1 MNRELTESN
10 LIMNAN
16 QIPSASAVELVAA
29 YNAAA
34 AKLGEK
40 PVTRFADR
48 KAAERRTAAMLAR
61 LPVAITRA
69 APSAQR
75 AASIAASW
83 ADPAVAAKRAE
94 RTCVCAG
101 GKEFGSVRKAFVAL
115 GLPLGNHIKFRMAL
129 KAAGKAVFGSGPE
142 RITFSVVQ

>member
-1 MNRELTESN
+1 MPGCYFFSHNSITVEMNRELTESN

-48 KAAERRTAAMLAR
+48 KAAERRTAAMLAKSS
-61 LPVAITRA
+61 
-69 APSAQR
+69 APCARRSSRWACRSATTSSS
-75 AASIAASW
+75 A
-83 ADPAVAAKRAE
+83 
-94 RTCVCAG
+94 
-101 GKEFGSVRKAFVAL
+101 
-115 GLPLGNHIKFRMAL
+115 
-129 KAAGKAVFGSGPE
+129 
-142 RITFSVVQ
+142 